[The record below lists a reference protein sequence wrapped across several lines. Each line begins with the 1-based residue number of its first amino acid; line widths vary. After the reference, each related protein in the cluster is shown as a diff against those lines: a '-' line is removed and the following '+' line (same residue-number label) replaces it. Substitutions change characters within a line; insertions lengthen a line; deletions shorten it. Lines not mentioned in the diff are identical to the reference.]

1 MVPVNT
7 IAPTTGA
14 PLVVDR
20 APSAP
25 VAQGVA
31 TDLSPAKTVTAA
43 ETAQSLR
50 NDVARSSDS
59 YQRTVVLDPGTQDL
73 IFRVVDM
80 RTRQVM
86 RQVPD
91 EALLR
96 MRAYSRAL
104 AQGKGMNAALNAANL
119 EI

>member
-7 IAPTTGA
+7 IAPSAGA
-14 PLVVDR
+14 PPVVDR
-20 APSAP
+20 VLSTP
-25 VAQGVA
+25 VAQAVA

-43 ETAQSLR
+43 EIAQPVP
-50 NDVARSSDS
+50 NDAASSDN
-59 YQRTVVLDPGTQDL
+59 YQHTVLLDPATQDL
-73 IFRVVDM
+73 IFRVIDV
-80 RTRQVM
+80 RSRQVV

-104 AQGKGMNAALNAANL
+104 AQGKGVNEAWTAANL
-119 EI
+119 EV